1 MKNTSKCTRHL
12 AGFRHKSTPEEGHTD
27 ENVGKR
33 SEGLG
38 WYNEVLEYVMEIM
51 GIVLG
56 LRGV

>member
-1 MKNTSKCTRHL
+1 MYQTPSGL
-12 AGFRHKSTPEEGHTD
+12 QAQSAPEEGHTD
-27 ENVGKR
+27 ENVGKG

-38 WYNEVLEYVMEIM
+38 WYNEVLEYVMEIV